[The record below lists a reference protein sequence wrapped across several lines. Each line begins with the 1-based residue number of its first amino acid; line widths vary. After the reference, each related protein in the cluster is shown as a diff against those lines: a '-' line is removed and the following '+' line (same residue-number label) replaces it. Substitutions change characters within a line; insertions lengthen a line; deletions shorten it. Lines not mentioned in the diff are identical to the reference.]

1 MDAKQ
6 HIDQAF
12 KIMRKIP
19 VCEEN
24 VDLMFMAKEELRSA
38 YKLLENTP
46 EPKNTKNKEGVEN
59 G

>member
-1 MDAKQ
+1 MDVKQ

-24 VDLMFMAKEELRSA
+24 VDLMFMAKEELRAA
-38 YKLLENTP
+38 YKLLSEEEKT
-46 EPKNTKNKEGVEN
+46 N